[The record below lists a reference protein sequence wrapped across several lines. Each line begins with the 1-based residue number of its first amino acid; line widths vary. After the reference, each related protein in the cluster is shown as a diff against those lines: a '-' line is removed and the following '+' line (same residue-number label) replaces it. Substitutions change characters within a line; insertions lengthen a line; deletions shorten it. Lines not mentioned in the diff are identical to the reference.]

1 MRNLKTKWKGEKR
14 NVPEYAAKKSQPST
28 YNAEMQSATVCVHVS
43 KEQTSDGQG
52 EHSNSGSCTPIPFF
66 LKSPRQQAT
75 QSNKLVVS
83 QWSLTLAASFL
94 QAIFVAIRSFLVL
107 Y

>member
-43 KEQTSDGQG
+43 KEQTSNGQG
-52 EHSNSGSCTPIPFF
+52 EHSNSGSCIF

-75 QSNKLVVS
+75 QSNKLLVS